1 MKLMKFFLLN
11 KKKVKNDLAYFKQDL
26 LLKIGKEQFN
36 YRRGRN
42 KLRGFNPLDN
52 NAAGRR

>member
-26 LLKIGKEQFN
+26 LLKIGKEQFK
-36 YRRGRN
+36 
-42 KLRGFNPLDN
+42 KLMDLGITIPVALR
-52 NAAGRR
+52 